1 MTEWEV
7 VGVIVVLVGLVISV
21 AGPMVKLNSTITK
34 LTVQVANFIQGLEEF
49 KDRYK
54 DQLKEFK
61 DVHEDLYGK
70 VDDHEH
76 RITVLEERRE
86 DR

>member
-34 LTVQVANFIQGLEEF
+34 LTVQVADFTQGLEEF

-61 DVHEDLYGK
+61 AVHEDIYKK